1 MLKSLALA
9 ATFFAGAE
17 ALKADSRLGMSLLSK
32 SRKLEDADEEYDYT
46 YVANYSIKFQGC
58 HHVSQWN
65 LDADD
70 GDENVRIQTKR
81 LIRFRL
87 CPTGSCTNDK
97 TAGCSSGYGDYIVDM
112 DTFLYSY
119 LTDKQEQEEY
129 NCEYAAENTC
139 GCGADDVD
147 DEDTCLANC
156 YANNGMDYCI
166 ANDDDAAQF
175 DVSAYAYC
183 SQADF
188 GRRRLDQGDVAYYI
202 GASCADQGGEVHLGL
217 FVDDTCSEQSST
229 SYYSLT
235 GSELPYSDESLV
247 SDSCISC
254 LESNANQNNNGDD
267 VYDADQVKEM
277 CETLYTYAGKCE
289 TYMGIDYINENA
301 CSYIEGIKII
311 RDDGVIRTS
320 ATRKSKGAAV
330 AIGLFA
336 TTAILLGAYVY
347 YLRTKLGRAKIN
359 LTND

>member
-9 ATFFAGAE
+9 VSVFVGAE

-32 SRKLEDADEEYDYT
+32 ARKLEDAADAYDYT
-46 YVANYSIKFQGC
+46 YVADYSIKFQGC

-65 LDADD
+65 LNADD

-87 CPTGSCTNDK
+87 CPTSSCTNDK
-97 TAGCSSGYGDYIVDM
+97 TSGCSSSYGDYIVDM
-112 DTFLYSY
+112 DTFLTSY
-119 LTDKQEQEEY
+119 LTDKQETEEY

-139 GCGADDVD
+139 GCYNDQVD
-147 DEDTCLANC
+147 DEDACLNNC

-166 ANDDDAAQF
+166 QNDDDGAAQF
-175 DVSAYAYC
+175 DVMDYAACAQY
-183 SQADF
+183 QA
-188 GRRRLDQGDVAYYI
+188 GRRLDEGDVAYYI

-217 FVDDTCSEQSST
+217 FVDDTCSEKSST
-229 SYYSLT
+229 SYYTLT
-235 GSELPYSDESLV
+235 GNQLPYSDESLV

-254 LESNANQNNNGDD
+254 KESNQDAENNGDD
-267 VYDADQVKEM
+267 VYDADNVREV

-359 LTND
+359 LASD